1 VYNFFRGVFKHPLFA
16 PLVIYTLFF
25 LPDAGSVQNL
35 FAPFSEPAH
44 SFSAIDELFQIFAF
58 YIPALALVLYFCFQQ
73 TLEQSRIKNDSVSF
87 TSYLKFALG
96 AILCAAGLMLIGGA
110 ASLAESLLVKAQGM
124 DGQFLTVIEAPK
136 GFFAVSVMVA
146 SCVVAAYFEES
157 FFRVLLY
164 RGLLAFRLQKI
175 PAVLSANFL
184 FAVCHAWQGPW
195 GVAGAF
201 LSGIFLAF
209 LFELKKSL
217 RLIALGHALYNITVY
232 LLPY

>member
-1 VYNFFRGVFKHPLFA
+1 VFKHPLFT
-16 PLVIYTLFF
+16 PLVIYILFF
-25 LPDAGSVQNL
+25 FPDADSVQNL
-35 FAPFSEPAH
+35 FAPSLEPAR

-58 YIPALALVLYFCFQQ
+58 YVPALAFVLYFCFQQ
-73 TLEQSRIKNDSVSF
+73 TPLEQNRIKNDSLSF
-87 TSYLKFALG
+87 TSYLKFAAG
-96 AILCAAGLMLIGGA
+96 AILCAAGLMLIGAA
-110 ASLAESLLVKAQGM
+110 ASLTESLFVKAQGIE
-124 DGQFLTVIEAPK
+124 GLFLPVIEAPK

-146 SCVVAAYFEES
+146 SCVVAAFFEES

-164 RGLLAFRLQKI
+164 RGLLASRLQKI

-184 FAVCHAWQGPW
+184 FAVCHAWQGTW

-209 LFELKKSL
+209 LFERKKSL

-232 LLPY
+232 LLPH